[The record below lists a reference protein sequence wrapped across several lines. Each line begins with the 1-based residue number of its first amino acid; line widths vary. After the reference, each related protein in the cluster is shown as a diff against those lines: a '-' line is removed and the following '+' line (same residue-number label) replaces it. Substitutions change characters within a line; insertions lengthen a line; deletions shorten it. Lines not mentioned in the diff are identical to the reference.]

1 MFKQIEK
8 YHDDYLDFADI
19 KDGTKK
25 ADNIDQNK

>member
-1 MFKQIEK
+1 MFKKIEK

-25 ADNIDQNK
+25 ADNIGK

>member
-19 KDGTKK
+19 KDETKK
-25 ADNIDQNK
+25 TDRIDK